1 MDKLLRHSQEI
12 RSLNP
17 RKDSVISET
26 ISKKYYSINTISDIL
41 NELGQCGDTITLSRA
56 DIFNESDTRKRI
68 VKALIW
74 GYPNDVRNTPGV
86 IENLDNIIAIV
97 NAYKQN
103 KDGHHLLIELL
114 GTNRMG
120 LSTASKLLYFFDVC
134 FDDAPAV
141 IIDNV
146 VNEGLTLFEE
156 FRSLPYISNA
166 KNYILGVKAIKAVC
180 DRLNS
185 LINDNNVIINCDD
198 VEYYLFLIG
207 KHWIQF
213 EKQQILDLKDRDN
226 YALFQEFLNN
236 HGI

>member
-1 MDKLLRHSQEI
+1 MDKIVNHSREI
-12 RSLNP
+12 VKLNT
-17 RKDSVISET
+17 RVESAINET
-26 ISKKYYSINTISDIL
+26 ISKKYYDIGSISDIVC
-41 NELGQCGDTITLSRA
+41 ELGRQGESVSLSRE

-86 IENLDNIIAIV
+86 IENLDNIVAIV

-114 GTNRMG
+114 GTDRMG

-134 FDDAPAV
+134 FDGAPAV

-156 FRSLPYISNA
+156 FRGLPYISNA
-166 KNYILGVKAIKAVC
+166 KNYILGVKAINEVRN
-180 DRLNS
+180 RLNS
-185 LINDNNVIINCDD
+185 IIDDNLIIECED
-198 VEYYLFLIG
+198 VEYYLFRIG
-207 KHWIQF
+207 QQWIQY
-213 EKQQILDLKDRDN
+213 ERQQIIGLKNRDN
-226 YALFQEFLNN
+226 YVLFQEFLNN

>member
-1 MDKLLRHSQEI
+1 MDKIVNHSREI
-12 RSLNP
+12 VKLNT
-17 RKDSVISET
+17 RVESAINET
-26 ISKKYYSINTISDIL
+26 ISKKYYDIGSISDIVC
-41 NELGQCGDTITLSRA
+41 ELGRQGESVSLSRE

-86 IENLDNIIAIV
+86 IENLDNIVAIV

-114 GTNRMG
+114 GTDRMG

-166 KNYILGVKAIKAVC
+166 KNYILGVKAINEVRN
-180 DRLNS
+180 RLNS
-185 LINDNNVIINCDD
+185 IIDDNLIIECED
-198 VEYYLFLIG
+198 VEYYLFQIG
-207 KHWIQF
+207 QQWIQY
-213 EKQQILDLKDRDN
+213 ERQQIIGLKNRDN
-226 YALFQEFLNN
+226 YVLFQEFLNN

>member
-1 MDKLLRHSQEI
+1 MDKIVNHSREI
-12 RSLNP
+12 VKLNT
-17 RKDSVISET
+17 RVESAINET
-26 ISKKYYSINTISDIL
+26 ISKKYYDIGSISDIVC
-41 NELGQCGDTITLSRA
+41 ELGRQGESVSLSRE

-86 IENLDNIIAIV
+86 IENLDNIVAFV

-114 GTNRMG
+114 GTDRMG

-134 FDDAPAV
+134 FDGAPAV

-156 FRSLPYISNA
+156 FRGLPYISNA
-166 KNYILGVKAIKAVC
+166 KNYILGVKAINEVRN
-180 DRLNS
+180 RLNS
-185 LINDNNVIINCDD
+185 IIDDNLIIECED
-198 VEYYLFLIG
+198 VEYYLFRIG
-207 KHWIQF
+207 QQWIQY
-213 EKQQILDLKDRDN
+213 ERQQIIELKNRDN
-226 YALFQEFLNN
+226 YVLFQEFLNN